1 MKNVLSKICVTLVSA
16 LLIFSSC
23 KIGLGEAVDTFP
35 PTVTVTTPE
44 ADAQVRDTFTMGGA
58 WSDDLSVSKIQVVLT
73 NLTTEAEYGPFTASK
88 AGSKDT
94 EGTWSCSISPVK
106 DGSTVIPDGVYTAT
120 ITAYDSYEQTGT
132 ATQTFSIDNTAPVVV
147 LSSPSTIDIANPTSY
162 GQTFNVEGK
171 AWDDSDVD
179 SIDVVIYDEQG
190 TSLATKTL
198 KNVSTQI
205 AVDAAVWCD
214 DIYKAV
220 YGDNQEAG
228 TKNYYVGV
236 IAYDGARKVPAVDGD
251 RGNSTTIF
259 YLANDFA
266 DIEGF
271 KTSVAYKLLNGSR
284 ATADYS
290 SWVTALTNKK
300 IEKATISLNP
310 VNNPYFEV
318 QNYEPITVGKDNEL
332 EHESGKYKF
341 TNKSTGSLNLF
352 VGRDKKSI
360 KVDTIGVYLKECNV
374 KGEILENGK
383 TITLL
388 QPYSDKD
395 GNVYKNSNGNEL
407 ISQANHTAAITTV
420 GSTSYKTSFTLN
432 VDEMEGLSVG
442 TYYRFEVVA
451 YDYANVGIRNDNVYA
466 IKLVSA
472 SSSPTVTITE
482 PSGISKIIKMGDGFD
497 VKGKIVSE
505 LKEVL
510 VRAYI
515 DYVDTNS
522 KPFAS
527 SDQGDN
533 CSVAIT
539 KTKTSAEADT
549 TRTWDFNFAVPQNKN
564 RPNSF
569 NVSVIVSDPSEPSVM
584 TKKDIEVTN
593 DTEVPKFGSYSI
605 SPTVEETVNGTTT
618 AYVNGVITIKQ
629 EVSDNN
635 IVANTWYSLD
645 DKATWINVGK
655 TTMMSFPVTTT
666 NYADN
671 SSKKVWLKAI
681 DSADNENITSID
693 LNIKQSSDAPVISL
707 SNCDVTQATTD
718 DIIAADSSNKNIF
731 GIVANNSLLGTITD
745 DDGIDSIV
753 ISYKLESA
761 EDIPANWTNTTIP
774 GANKTTYSLNHKLPD
789 TQGDYVFKITVKDIK
804 QQTAFAN
811 KTLNKFAVAID
822 EGAPNFLLTTT
833 SGALQAANTDLPVT
847 GSWSDGTQIKIVRM
861 IGDNSTGKLVYT
873 DEVSSTDD
881 NSPITINTENG
892 TWKDTIPG
900 TTVGENGGTRYY
912 KATDKYGQST
922 TVVLNFMVDALPP
935 RFSITSVNNVDVDL
949 KGSAAVPYSC
959 FAKTSGTFTVKG
971 NVYEPDPDAAD
982 DENEG
987 SGLDSYVYYYIADG
1001 ETKPAPTVEAG
1012 SYKIVDSTWGT
1023 AKITPSGKTS
1033 VDLGDGSSVE
1043 CSASGE
1049 WTASIDI
1056 SSGYYETK
1064 DYTLYIVAKDNA
1076 RNLSKIAN
1084 NPSAIVTLK
1093 PDATAPTFD
1102 SALAISN
1109 QNIIGTTN
1117 EDITFTIDVSDARS
1131 GVASVRLYRNGVD
1144 TNITPTNA
1152 AGTSTYV
1159 FKILKTELDTKLSAG
1174 TNSFKVRATDN
1185 VGNYDDCS
1193 AVEVNVDRTAPKI
1206 SIGGVSPT
1214 VVQGGNT
1221 YYNGKVTLTGVAT
1234 DETCL
1239 KEIRYF
1245 FGDVASPYT
1254 AVSGQVLLAV
1264 DDGTYK
1270 AYEFEID
1277 TRNLTDNTTTKITVV
1292 AVDKAGNLSSIAT
1305 KDIAVNQSTDKPV
1318 ITLNSPLNNTNFAQ
1332 TDIASGNNLF
1342 KTSGTISAEISDD
1355 DGIAK
1360 IEILVN
1366 GTKVNSETIDLS
1378 STNPTSYSA
1387 SWTLSSL
1394 GITSVGDKTIQ
1405 IKVTDNAGNFESYA
1419 PEYTSTNTINIGIDN
1434 GAPSLSITTTVS
1446 DEKKKNSIYYVK
1458 KTTTPVTVTAKAK
1471 DDYKLGSVSDGTTTY
1486 TSSSTPALKEDATE
1500 QTFTFNYAIP
1510 ASSEKKILTFTA
1522 KDKFGQPKVETQT
1535 YVFDVDAPVIDNYTY
1550 SKSAS
1555 SGVYY
1560 YTKDNSFTITGKAKE
1575 GGSTAE
1581 LQSGLNSVDFIVYSG
1596 HYDNYDAAASAT
1608 VTKDWQ
1614 STTGT
1619 SSWTAK
1625 IDTDSITAEGEYTVF
1640 VRAIDFAGNETISPA
1655 IKVVADAAKPV
1666 VAITKINGNT
1676 ATAVDSYYT
1685 GVVTIEGI
1693 VTETYLRGFTVT
1705 ATKDGGSSYSIT
1717 PDTNPAVTG
1726 KQTLPQA
1733 WKITIPAND
1742 GDYKVTITA
1751 SDEINKGDTA
1761 TKFTDIKFALDT
1773 TAPTFKITEVKG
1785 EAYAGG
1791 LSADISKYGNTT
1803 DYFTIKGSVADA
1815 AKSGAT
1821 YASGLENYIYYYVVT
1836 KENKLNE
1843 TGITSYTINESTWSS
1858 APIKKDLTW
1867 EAPVLFNNFADGNEC
1882 KIYFAVKDKAGN
1894 TSAISGNPSNK
1905 ITVKIDQTAPVVK
1918 DPELSIGDTTT
1929 TITVKA
1935 NDGASG
1941 SGLLAT
1947 SAAIKKDGSTYT
1959 KATCAPTVNTGA
1971 TDSIYVFT
1979 IQNNDA
1985 GLSVGKN
1992 TFTIT
1997 ITDDAGNHEVSS
2009 DIVINNNVPVLTATA
2024 DFAEDAKNGKYVYV
2038 NKSFTISG
2046 NVSVSAN
2053 NKLASLKWNDG
2064 TETNITSSIPTS
2076 GVNAGNY
2083 SITITPDSRKSKII
2097 NTITATNVYGES
2109 STEEILYIF
2118 DTDAPTFTLSEIAG
2132 ENTGIPNSSTAVFSY
2147 SRFGNRTDYFTIKG
2161 SADDGTSTATDFV
2174 SGLNSSIY
2182 YKVVKATD
2190 AIDETSL
2197 TNYANVSTWS
2207 SASIKSNK
2215 SFEIPVSFA
2224 SFAEGD
2230 ECYIYIAAMDNVG
2243 NTSTIAGSPSNKIKV
2258 VVDSEAPLIKT
2269 PTLTID
2275 ETNTVIEVHAK
2286 DLVSGINSAAI
2297 KLNNKAYTK
2306 ATLDSPAT
2314 RPTDADGYS
2323 IYKYTISNADAGLS
2337 KGENKISV
2345 TFTDNNNNSSTSDEV
2360 TINNNAPSID
2370 VDITGS
2376 DAKNKNGLYVLEN
2389 STFEIKGTNVKIA
2402 ETDGTNL
2409 INKTVTWADTDAAG
2423 NNLESGDVTI
2433 ATGNTITVSIDPK
2446 STTYASYENKKVTRT
2461 FTVTNIYGQATT
2473 AAVRFMTDTTAPVLL
2488 DDTDDHKLKENGSVY
2503 DADNLVWYNSKS
2515 LGTSGYYSESS
2526 SGSGIEQGLY
2536 VVKNEVNNVS
2546 APDSGEA
2553 LALIQ
2558 TGTFGVT
2565 GSTGQFNFITSTFE
2579 EGTNDL
2585 YFVVVD
2591 KAGNYSPVQHLT
2603 IKIDITAPT
2612 INDSAVKVGTDQAA
2626 LTTGNTRVLSNGEA
2640 AIYINF
2646 PSGSVKD
2653 ETDGSGLKE
2662 VKVSLDGGSTWSID
2676 AVLNNTT
2683 KDYLATIP
2691 TTSLTESGN
2700 VYARITDIA
2709 GNNKD
2714 QSLFILTVDKTEPE
2728 GELSTPSDADVDT
2741 DGIQVNKTITISGS
2755 AMDNYNLAANP
2766 IVAVEYSSNYSGSGD
2781 QSVATWTA
2789 LSKDGANSTK
2799 NVGSTY
2805 AISGTANWKAENID
2819 TTKFT
2824 DGTYYFRA
2832 KLLDEAGNTG
2842 YTNAIA
2848 LVIAQATDRPVIK
2861 IPSLETTTAS
2871 IQEGT
2876 LMGTI
2881 SDDDGITSFW
2891 YANADSAPAADA
2903 ATGWNEITVSSGS
2916 WKIENLVSGNHKLWF
2931 KVVDKAD
2938 TTFITNNTA
2947 SASLTRPYLVL
2958 SAGTKA
2964 DNNANIALAVDLDAP
2979 QITTLRFA
2987 ATASSVTAYTDVTGW
3002 VANTNSSESVNNSP
3016 ITPYLW
3022 INAVVEEAVAMNDD
3036 ESKDIAVTIGG
3047 VSYTL
3052 VIDKSRGTG
3061 TDVNKYTYKIGPID
3075 LSGLFT
3081 ASTADGTKTVA
3092 VSVKDK
3098 SGRSS
3103 SETYNIY
3110 IDCHAPTVTVSYPK
3124 YDDTDITKTDVITG
3138 KVTVLGSVSDK
3149 THISSVKWIIPEK
3162 ATLAGKTADE
3172 IKTALLDLDDTDWK
3186 DTGISGNLFASLS
3199 MDFVSAYNPA
3209 SGESLIKYAT
3219 AKTGSAYTYATEK
3232 TYGSGASAKTY
3243 VTLPIYFK
3251 TADSSGNTGISKTIV
3266 TLNPDGGIPTVEL
3279 TSHDDRAKTS
3289 GTVNLMGTASDD
3301 EGVTSVKI
3309 TKLEYTTASVI
3320 PATNAAAGSDASAG
3334 WKVVSDCTGLIANG
3348 NGSVAA
3354 TAKNEIICSGT
3365 TSWKASIDTSKIA
3378 DGVTGIRVTVESF
3391 DENKTSS
3398 TKTPILGSAKS
3409 CVKAILV
3416 DKSNPQLDSSSIV
3429 GFDSTPASATAQP
3442 DYIKDYSPGMYIS
3455 KKNAAKLYLKAEIS
3469 DDSSVE
3475 GISLA
3480 PQTGV
3485 GYASALETDTTKWIA
3500 TATGGK
3506 TYTVL
3511 IPIDSDNEGHVYATM
3526 ELDDGQHTDVN
3537 ETFNFH
3543 IDNTAPAIYS
3553 DAGIAIT
3560 GAAAATTKV
3569 RLYNDSN
3576 QLLNKGNPIEN
3587 SNGSFV
3593 FGDSITEAG
3602 SGLQYLAF
3610 WFGRKPKG
3618 GTAETKVYNPMVAN
3632 TAATF
3637 GGTANTN
3644 GYIYVNEDGLA
3655 AMYVTG
3661 SVSAP
3666 SEGKSTFTATTAANI
3681 DANVRVGGLIKYDGT
3696 YRLITA
3702 VGSGTVTF
3710 TPAANANAS
3719 AKAELIYAQV
3729 VDHQGI
3735 EVGDLYKDP
3744 SNGDGDGMTEVLKVK
3759 GAEYTWQASLNSSN
3773 IPDGPIFVHV
3783 VAIDN
3788 AGNISSASV
3797 ETSIANARPRVTRVL
3812 LATDLNGNGTFDFY
3826 NDATSIL
3833 NNLSKDDTV
3842 TNGTEF
3848 GEYVFYSTLK
3858 VSTDTSNKVG
3868 DGQSKVTLSAPKD
3881 FTVKKDLLVLPEFVG
3896 GNGQLKYAY
3905 SIGTAAA
3912 TEPVTAANPAALV
3925 NAIDETGTAGLPL
3938 KDKAGTKQSVDS
3950 LIQADTNYGGAV
3962 VKMDASIST
3971 IKALD
3976 DGNTK
3981 YIAFTFWDNTSET
3994 TQGTDSLW
4002 AMINIP
4008 VVVDV
4013 EDGTPPTA
4021 NIKPFYWNS
4030 KEDSSFV
4037 YDANGNPLGH
4047 IDLPSGTENPGV
4059 AGQVYIEGTAHDETR
4074 LGGIY
4079 ITEPSGTSYQVAE
4092 YKNGTW
4098 ITDPASFTTEA
4109 TWANIKSSEV
4119 TTVYEPSQKGHEV
4132 NFKVAIDMTA
4142 YGIGTN
4148 KDVKVYAVDAQGNT
4162 QDLTGVS
4169 TQTTTAAPTPIYIM
4183 DFVPYIKSIYTESAG
4198 SANRSR
4204 LGRFPVQ
4211 AGQPMVIEGMNFAKN
4226 ATYTVTFKKTDGTTD
4241 AASATGLTG
4250 TIAKDGF
4257 ITITKAPQYSRYVE
4271 VTVGG
4276 VTTKNNSNENG
4287 GYNVEAGFVATDADY
4302 GKAAADIAGTNFW
4315 TDDRYVSVWNS
4326 ETNFPGSSNP
4336 HSGAVKKIT
4345 SLNSG
4350 SKAPNAD
4357 VVGGG
4362 YLYKQSGQ
4370 GSAVDNY
4377 ANQNEHYYAAISSD
4391 DLKAYGYMSTRNNQ
4405 TTGYQGGQKTTLG
4418 DNIIFGSSECCFR
4431 VPVDEMDYTIVN
4443 GLPYYVMQDNFV
4455 DGDSGNRFGPGLFL
4469 SREGFNWNRNAL
4481 AAANGSDVEEGK
4493 DYFIIER
4500 HGKSGAAIAARDHT
4514 TGYDAV
4520 LQQFKNPRITG
4531 YSAVNETICYYD
4543 DRTVTG
4549 VDYIYVSYYDSY
4561 AKCLKYA
4568 AYKVGHRFDGD
4579 KIAWFDSSQ
4588 WGQANQKCDIVPL
4601 MHAALTDQ
4609 GAGNNSNNV
4618 SASNHMTDGATVV
4631 AGYDSTTA
4639 TAPTSFKEE
4648 AGEWS
4653 DILIDKNDKYPIIVY
4668 YNKTKKCVEIAKGSS
4683 KAPNAGRVNGAEAD
4697 STAWSKTQIKPEGT
4711 KDFGRYVSATMD
4723 GSGNIHLVAAD
4734 ADTKKLYYV
4743 YISGTTYE
4751 EISSCVVADVNARWT
4766 DIELK
4771 NPSATTIE
4779 ACSPVISF
4787 IDTASLGNKD
4797 GGKVAY
4803 VEEVKNNSPVFE
4815 VISDPANYAPGDQ
4828 RTSVM
4833 ADVYEGVEGG
4843 EGGETPKAKVAIGF
4857 NSDLFCVDFLRDE

>member
-1 MKNVLSKICVTLVSA
+1 MKNVVSKICLSLVSV

-44 ADAQVRDTFTMGGA
+44 ADAQVRETFTMSGA
-58 WSDDLSVSKIQVVLT
+58 WSDDLSVSKIQIVLT
-73 NLTTEAEYGPFTASK
+73 NINTEAEYGPFTATK
-88 AGSKDT
+88 AGSKET
-94 EGTWSCSISPVK
+94 EGTWSCAISPVVNGK
-106 DGSTVIPDGVYTAT
+106 IEIPDGVYTAT
-120 ITAYDSYEQTGT
+120 ITVFDTYDQTGT

-162 GQTFNVEGK
+162 GQTFSVEGK

-179 SIDVVIYDEQG
+179 SIDVVIYDEEG
-190 TSLATKTL
+190 TALATKTL

-205 AVDAAVWCD
+205 AVDAAVWGD
-214 DIYKAV
+214 EIYNAI
-220 YGDNQEAG
+220 YGANKEAG
-228 TKNYYVGV
+228 TKSYYVGV
-236 IAYDGARKVPAVDGD
+236 IAYDGSRKVPAVDGD
-251 RGNSTTIF
+251 RGNSTPVF

-271 KTSVAYKLLNGSR
+271 KTSIAYKLLNGSR
-284 ATADYS
+284 SAADYS
-290 SWVTALTNKK
+290 TWVAALTNKK

-318 QNYEPITVGKDNEL
+318 QNYEPITLGKENEL

-395 GNVYKNSNGNEL
+395 GNIYKNASGKEL
-407 ISQANHTAAITTV
+407 ISQAAHTAAITTV

-451 YDYANVGIRNDNVYA
+451 YDYANVGIRNDNIYA

-510 VRAYI
+510 IHAYI
-515 DYVDTNS
+515 NYEDTNS
-522 KPFAS
+522 VPFAS
-527 SDQGDN
+527 SDEN
-533 CSVAIT
+533 EKAPVAIK

-549 TRTWDFNFAVPQNKN
+549 TRTWDFELSVPQDKN
-564 RPNSF
+564 RPASF

-605 SPTVEETVNGTTT
+605 SPTVEETVNGVTT

-655 TTMMSFPVTTT
+655 TTMMSFLITTT

-671 SSKKVWLKAI
+671 STKKVWLKAI

-707 SNCDVTQATTD
+707 SNCDVTQATTE
-718 DIIAADSSNKNIF
+718 DIIEADSSNKNIF
-731 GIVANNSLLGTITD
+731 GIVANNTLLGTITD
-745 DDGIDSIV
+745 DDGIQTIT
-753 ISYKLESA
+753 ISRTTDGTTWTPDVLQGGSKTSYNLIYKLPE
-761 EDIPANWTNTTIP
+761 
-774 GANKTTYSLNHKLPD
+774 
-789 TQGDYVFKITVKDIK
+789 TQGDYTLKIEVTDTKNQTSYSTTVSPS
-804 QQTAFAN
+804 FAI
-811 KTLNKFAVAID
+811 AID
-822 EGAPNFLLTTT
+822 EGAPNFIVTTT
-833 SGALQAANTDLPVT
+833 SGALQAVGIDLPVT
-847 GSWSDGTQIKIVRM
+847 GNWSDGT
-861 IGDNSTGKLVYT
+861 
-873 DEVSSTDD
+873 
-881 NSPITINTENG
+881 PITIQRCANADGTGVDAAEDTDIIINDDG
-892 TWKDTIPG
+892 TWKDKIPAHIVG
-900 TTVGENGGTRYY
+900 TDGGTRYY
-912 KATDKYGQST
+912 IATDKYGQKT
-922 TVVLNFMVDALPP
+922 TQVFNFKVDSLPP
-935 RFSITSVNNVDVDL
+935 TFKITDVNGIKENGNLISLD
-949 KGSAAVPYSC
+949 KNSAAYPAY
-959 FAKTSGTFTVKG
+959 AKTSGIFTIKG
-971 NVYEPDPDAAD
+971 TVAEPDPDTGD
-982 DENEG
+982 VYNEG
-987 SGLDSYVYYYIADG
+987 SGLEDFIYYYITKDVSDIKINETTGTYEIDG
-1001 ETKPAPTVEAG
+1001 NGKNWSKASITRTTKETGNSEN
-1012 SYKIVDSTWGT
+1012 GT
-1023 AKITPSGKTS
+1023 
-1033 VDLGDGSSVE
+1033 
-1043 CSASGE
+1043 
-1049 WTASIDI
+1049 WTANIDI
-1056 SSGYYETK
+1056 SSGYAEGTQ
-1064 DYTLYIVAKDNA
+1064 YTIYFAAKDNA
-1076 RNLSKIAN
+1076 RNVSKIDD
-1084 NPSAIVTLK
+1084 NPSAKVVLTPDEK
-1093 PDATAPTFD
+1093 PPVFTDKD
-1102 SALAISN
+1102 STKDGVQALEISN
-1109 QNIIGTTN
+1109 TNIIGTTN
-1117 EDITFTIDVSDARS
+1117 EDIIFTVDVDDATS
-1131 GVASVRLYRNGVD
+1131 GIGSVKLYRNGVD
-1144 TNITPTNA
+1144 TEIASVHSN
-1152 AGTSTYV
+1152 GTTTYV

-1254 AVSGQVLLAV
+1254 AVSGQVLPAV
-1264 DDGTYK
+1264 ADGTYK

-1277 TRNLTDNTTTKITVV
+1277 TRNLTDNATTKITVV
-1292 AVDKAGNLSSIAT
+1292 AVDKAGNLSSIST
-1305 KDIAVNQSTDKPV
+1305 KDIAVNQNTDKPV

-1366 GTKVNSETIDLS
+1366 GTKVDSETIDLS
-1378 STNPTSYSA
+1378 SSKPTSYSA
-1387 SWTLSSL
+1387 SWTLANL

-1405 IKVTDNAGNFESYA
+1405 IKVTDSALGV
-1419 PEYTSTNTINIGIDN
+1419 YTETNTINIGIDN

-1458 KTTTPVTVTAKAK
+1458 KSTTPVTVTAKVQ

-1500 QTFTFNYAIP
+1500 QTFTFNYPIP
-1510 ASSEKKILTFTA
+1510 ASSEKKIFTFTA

-1535 YVFDVDAPVIDNYTY
+1535 YVFDVDAPVIENYTY

-1581 LQSGLNSVDFIVYSG
+1581 LQSGLNNVDFIVYSG
-1596 HYDNYDAAASAT
+1596 HYDSFTAAASAT

-1625 IDTDSITAEGEYTVF
+1625 LDTDSITAEGEYTVF
-1640 VRAIDFAGNETISPA
+1640 IRATDFAGNETISPA

-1666 VAITKINGNT
+1666 VAITKINGT
-1676 ATAVDSYYT
+1676 AATAVDSYYT
-1685 GVVTIEGI
+1685 GAVTIEGT

-1705 ATKDGGSSYSIT
+1705 ATKDGTSVNT
-1717 PDTNPAVTG
+1717 VTVDTAPATTG
-1726 KQTLPQA
+1726 KQTAAQP

-1742 GDYKVTITA
+1742 GDYKITITA

-1773 TAPTFKITEVKG
+1773 TAPTFTITDVKDQNF
-1785 EAYAGG
+1785 ASG
-1791 LSADISKYGNTT
+1791 LSAVVSKYGNTT
-1803 DYFTIKGSVADA
+1803 DYFTIKGTVADG
-1815 AKSGAT
+1815 AKSGAA
-1821 YASGLENYIYYYVVT
+1821 YASGLENYIYYFVT
-1836 KENKLNE
+1836 KTSLNE
-1843 TGITSYTINESTWSS
+1843 SGITSYTIDESTWSS
-1858 APIKKDLTW
+1858 APIKKNGTW
-1867 EAPVLFNNFADGNEC
+1867 EAPVLFSNFADGDTC
-1882 KIYFAVKDKAGN
+1882 RIYFAVKDKAGN
-1894 TSAISGNPSNK
+1894 TSTISGNPSNK
-1905 ITVKIDQTAPVVK
+1905 ITVKIDQTAPTVRTPV
-1918 DPELSIGDTTT
+1918 LNIGADTT
-1929 TITVKA
+1929 TITIKA

-1947 SAAIKKDGSTYT
+1947 SAVIKRDGSAYT

-1971 TDSIYVFT
+1971 TDSTYVFT

-1985 GLSVGKN
+1985 GLSVGRN

-1997 ITDDAGNHEVSS
+1997 ITDDAGNHQTSS
-2009 DIVINNNVPVLTATA
+2009 DIVINNNAPVLSATA
-2024 DFAEDAKNGKYVYV
+2024 NYAEDAKNGKFVFV
-2038 NKSFTISG
+2038 NKAFTISG
-2046 NVSVSAN
+2046 NVSVSDN
-2053 NKLASLKWNDG
+2053 NKLASLKWQDDNG
-2064 TETNITSSIPTS
+2064 TATDITSSIS
-2076 GVNAGNY
+2076 NADATKGNY
-2083 SITITPDSRKSKII
+2083 SITVTPDSRKSKI
-2097 NTITATNVYGES
+2097 TKKITATNVYGES

-2132 ENTGIPNSSTAVFSY
+2132 ESTGIPTASTNSFSY
-2147 SRFGNRTDYFTIKG
+2147 SRYGNRTDYFTIKG

-2174 SGLNSSIY
+2174 SGLNNSIY
-2182 YKVVKATD
+2182 YKVVKAAD
-2190 AIDETSL
+2190 PIDETSL
-2197 TNYANVSTWS
+2197 VNYANVSSWTN
-2207 SASIKSNK
+2207 ASIKSNK
-2215 SFEIPVSFA
+2215 TFEIPVSFA

-2243 NTSTIAGSPSNKIKV
+2243 NTSKIAGSPSNKIKV
-2258 VVDSEAPLIKT
+2258 IVDSEAPVIKT
-2269 PTLTID
+2269 PTLTIGT
-2275 ETNTVIEVHAK
+2275 ENTVIEVHAK
-2286 DLVSGINSAAI
+2286 DAVSGINSISI
-2297 KLNNKAYTK
+2297 KLNNKDYTK
-2306 ATLDSPAT
+2306 ATLDSFAAPAT
-2314 RPTDADGYS
+2314 RPTDSDGYS
-2323 IYKYTISNADAGLS
+2323 IYKYTISNSDAALS

-2345 TFTDNNNNSSTSDEV
+2345 TFTDNNNNSATSDEV

-2389 STFEIKGTNVKIA
+2389 STFEIKGTNVKVA
-2402 ETDGTNL
+2402 ETDDSNL
-2409 INKTVTWADTDAAG
+2409 MGTVTWVDTDSAG
-2423 NNLESGDVTI
+2423 NTLKSGDAEI
-2433 ATGNTITVSIDPK
+2433 GTGVNANTITLSVNPK
-2446 STTYASYENKKVTRT
+2446 ASEYTSYENKKVTRT
-2461 FTVTNIYGQATT
+2461 FTATNIYGQSTT
-2473 AAVRFMTDTTAPVLL
+2473 ATVRFMTDIHAPVLL
-2488 DDTDDHKLKENGSVY
+2488 SDTDDHKLKQDGKIYDSEN
-2503 DADNLVWYNSKS
+2503 LIWYNSKS
-2515 LGTSGYYSESS
+2515 LGTSGYYSES
-2526 SGSGIEQGLY
+2526 GSGIEQGLY
-2536 VVKNEVNNVS
+2536 VVKNKVNNVS

-2553 LALIQ
+2553 LDLIQ

-2612 INDSAVKVGTDQAA
+2612 IDGSQIKVGTDQDA
-2626 LTTGNTRVLSNGEA
+2626 LETEKTRVLSNGDA

-2653 ETDGSGLKE
+2653 EDNGSGLKE
-2662 VKVSLDGGSTWSID
+2662 VKISLDSGSTWTID

-2714 QSLFILTVDKTEPE
+2714 QSLFILTVDKTAPE
-2728 GELSTPSDADVDT
+2728 GEISSPTDADVDT
-2741 DGIQVNKTITISGS
+2741 AGVQVNKTITLSGN
-2755 AMDNYNLAANP
+2755 AMDNYNLAASP
-2766 IVAVEYSSNYSGSGD
+2766 IVAVEFSSDYSGSGD
-2781 QSVATWTA
+2781 QSAATWTA

-2799 NVGSTY
+2799 NAGANYV
-2805 AISGTANWKAENID
+2805 ISGTSNWKAENID

-2832 KLLDEAGNTG
+2832 ELLDEAGNTG
-2842 YTNAIA
+2842 YTPAIA
-2848 LVIAQATDRPVIK
+2848 LIIDQSTDRPEIK
-2861 IPSLETTTAS
+2861 IPSLADTTAS

-2876 LMGTI
+2876 VMGTI
-2881 SDDDGITSFW
+2881 SDDDGIDHFY
-2891 YANADSAPAADA
+2891 YANAATAPSVDA
-2903 ATGWNEITVSSGS
+2903 AGWNEITVSSGS
-2916 WKIENLVSGNHKLWF
+2916 WKIENLPSGNHNIWF
-2931 KVVDKAD
+2931 KVEDKAGTKFVTS
-2938 TTFITNNTA
+2938 TTSGA
-2947 SASLTRPYLVL
+2947 AAALTRPYLTL
-2958 SAGTKA
+2958 SSGENGAQEKS
-2964 DNNANIALAVDLDAP
+2964 DNNASIKLAVDLDAP
-2979 QITTLRFA
+2979 QISTLKFA
-2987 ATASSVTAYTDVTGW
+2987 ATANTVAAYTN
-3002 VANTNSSESVNNSP
+3002 VADDDWIPSTTASGVTNSP
-3016 ITPYLW
+3016 DKPYLYVM
-3022 INAVVEEAVAMNDD
+3022 AEVVETVAMN
-3036 ESKDIAVTIGG
+3036 ETAANDISVSLGNSTLTGTI
-3047 VSYTL
+3047 T
-3052 VIDKSRGTG
+3052 KSRGTG
-3061 TDVNKYTYKIGPID
+3061 DNVNKYTYYVGPID
-3075 LSGLFT
+3075 LSET
-3081 ASTADGTKTVA
+3081 ISSTTTDGTKTVTVA
-3092 VSVKDK
+3092 VKDK

-3103 SETYNIY
+3103 SDTYNIY
-3110 IDCHAPTVTVSYPK
+3110 IDGHAPTVTVSYPK
-3124 YDDTDITKTDVITG
+3124 TDADIKKTDVITG
-3138 KVTVLGSVSDK
+3138 KVTVLGNVSDSTRIGSVYWMIPTK
-3149 THISSVKWIIPEK
+3149 TQQEMTDEQLLALEDSSW
-3162 ATLAGKTADE
+3162 TL
-3172 IKTALLDLDDTDWK
+3172 
-3186 DTGISGNLFASLS
+3186 TGITGNLFASLS
-3199 MDFVSAYNPA
+3199 LEFTDSSLTSGTNSIVYYAKDTTTYSTKADDFAT
-3209 SGESLIKYAT
+3209 SGN
-3219 AKTGSAYTYATEK
+3219 
-3232 TYGSGASAKTY
+3232 

-3251 TADSSGNTGISKTIV
+3251 TADSSGNVGISKTTI

-3279 TSHDDRAKTS
+3279 SSHEDRAKTS
-3289 GTVNLMGTASDD
+3289 GTVNLMGTAADD
-3301 EGVTSVKI
+3301 ENVASVKI
-3309 TKLEYTTASVI
+3309 TKLEYTTATTI
-3320 PATNAAAGSDASAG
+3320 PATNATTG
-3334 WKVVSDCTGLIANG
+3334 WTTVSDC
-3348 NGSVAA
+3348 SVAGLVVNGTA
-3354 TAKNEIICSGT
+3354 GTGDAKNTITCAGT

-3378 DGVTGIRVTVESF
+3378 DGVTAIRVTVESF
-3391 DENKTSS
+3391 DANGTSS
-3398 TKTPILGSAKS
+3398 SATPIHGSAKS

-3416 DKSNPQLDSSSIV
+3416 DKSNPELVSASIV
-3429 GFDSTPASATAQP
+3429 GFASAPADTTVSP
-3442 DYIKDYSPGMYIS
+3442 IYEKEYSAGMYIS
-3455 KKNAAKLYLKAEIS
+3455 KKNAAKLYLKAVVS

-3475 GISLA
+3475 GITVT
-3480 PQTGV
+3480 PQTGT
-3485 GYASALETDTTKWIA
+3485 GYASALDTTTANWIA
-3500 TATGGK
+3500 TDTGAK

-3511 IPIDSDNEGHVYATM
+3511 IPIDSDKAGHIYATM
-3526 ELDDGQHTDVN
+3526 ELKDGQHTDVYS
-3537 ETFNFH
+3537 TFNFY
-3543 IDNTAPAIYS
+3543 IDNTAPAIFAA
-3553 DAGIAIT
+3553 DNTEIT
-3560 GAAAATTKV
+3560 GADATTAV
-3569 RLYNDSN
+3569 RLYNASN
-3576 QLLNKGNPIEN
+3576 QLLNKGTPIEN

-3593 FGDSITEAG
+3593 FGDSIKEAG

-3618 GTAETKVYNPMVAN
+3618 GSAETKVYNPMVKN
-3632 TAATF
+3632 TSATF
-3637 GGTANTN
+3637 AGATGTDGAV
-3644 GYIYVNEDGLA
+3644 YVNDDGLA
-3655 AMYVTG
+3655 AMYVKG
-3661 SVSAP
+3661 NVSAP
-3666 SEGKSTFTATTAANI
+3666 SNGSSTFTATTAANI
-3681 DANVRVGGLIKYDGT
+3681 NANVRVGGLIKYDGA

-3702 VGSGTVTF
+3702 VSGATVTF
-3710 TPAANANAS
+3710 TPAAS
-3719 AKAELIYAQV
+3719 AKTGANAELIYAQV

-3735 EVGDLYKDP
+3735 EVGDLYNDKT
-3744 SNGDGDGMTEVLKVK
+3744 NGDGDGMTEVLKVK
-3759 GAEYTWQASLNSSN
+3759 GAEYTWQASLDSKN
-3773 IPDGPIFVHV
+3773 IPDGPIYIHV

-3788 AGNISSASV
+3788 AGNISSAAV
-3797 ETSIANARPRVTRVL
+3797 ETSVANARPRITRVL
-3812 LATDLNGNGTFDFY
+3812 LATDLNGNNTFDFY
-3826 NDATSIL
+3826 NESASIL
-3833 NNLSKDDTV
+3833 NDLSKDNTT

-3848 GEYVFYSTLK
+3848 GEFVFYSTLK
-3858 VSTDTSNKVG
+3858 PSEDVTNKVG
-3868 DGQSKVTLSAPKD
+3868 DGQSKVTLNAPKD

-3912 TEPVTAANPAALV
+3912 TNPVTSDNPTALV
-3925 NAIDETGTAGLPL
+3925 YTIADEENDVNGLPL
-3938 KDKAGTKQSVDS
+3938 ADKSGTKQSVDS
-3950 LIQADTNYGGAV
+3950 LIQKTKDASGNYTTTVDTNYGGAV
-3962 VKMDASIST
+3962 IKMDST
-3971 IKALD
+3971 DDDIKALD
-3976 DGNTK
+3976 DGNTR
-3981 YIAFTFWDNTSET
+3981 YVAFTFWDETEET

-4008 VVVDV
+4008 VLVDV
-4013 EDGTPPTA
+4013 TDSTKPTA
-4021 NIKPFYWNS
+4021 DIRPFYWNS

-4037 YDANGNPLGH
+4037 YDGNGNPLGH
-4047 IDLPSGTENPGV
+4047 IDLPSGTEKPGV

-4092 YKNGTW
+4092 YKNGVW
-4098 ITDPASFTTEA
+4098 ITDPANFETA
-4109 TWANIKSSEV
+4109 VTWVNIKSSEV

-4132 NFKVAIDMTA
+4132 KFKVAIDMTA
-4142 YGIGTN
+4142 YGIGEDQ
-4148 KDVKVYAVDAQGNT
+4148 DVKVYAVDAQSNT
-4162 QDLTGVS
+4162 QA
-4169 TQTTTAAPTPIYIM
+4169 TAYSYTM
-4183 DFVPYIKSIYTESAG
+4183 DFVPYIKSIYTESAD

-4211 AGQPMVIEGMNFAKN
+4211 AGQDMIIEGMNFATD
-4226 ATYTVTFKKTDGTTD
+4226 ATYKVYYYKTGTTAPKD
-4241 AASATGLTG
+4241 TDTA
-4250 TIAKDGF
+4250 TIAN
-4257 ITITKAPQYSRYVE
+4257 TAVTKVENGKIKVTAPEYSRFVA
-4271 VTVGG
+4271 VSVNG
-4276 VTTKNNSNENG
+4276 VMTKNNSNENG
-4287 GYNVEAGFVATDADY
+4287 GYNVEAGFIASDEDF
-4302 GKAAADIAGTNFW
+4302 GKAAADRAGTNFW

-4345 SLNSG
+4345 ELNSG
-4350 SKAPNAD
+4350 SKTPGND
-4357 VVGGG
+4357 VAGGG

-4377 ANQNEHYYAAISSD
+4377 ANQNNHYYAAISSD

-4500 HGKSGAAIAARDHT
+4500 HGKSGAAIAGRDHT

-4531 YSAVNETICYYD
+4531 YSAVGETICYYD
-4543 DRTVTG
+4543 DKTVTG

-4653 DILIDKNDKYPIIVY
+4653 DILIDKNDKNPIIVY

-4697 STAWSKTQIKPEGT
+4697 STAWSKTLIKPEGT

-4743 YISGTTYE
+4743 YISGSTFE

-4803 VEEVKNNSPVFE
+4803 VEKVINNSPVFE

-4833 ADVYEGVEGG
+4833 ADVYEGVA
-4843 EGGETPKAKVAIGF
+4843 GGETPKAKVAIGF